1 MVELT
6 EKEIC
11 DEVFE
16 FCNNRDDNQSRIS
29 MVEILNGTSCKT
41 LKQASTIYGYWL
53 VDKYYKN
60 KDKKSDEEE

>member
-41 LKQASTIYGYWL
+41 LKQASTIYGYWI
-53 VDKYYKN
+53 VDKYYK
-60 KDKKSDEEE
+60 DKKNDEEE